1 MSILKVNKLNL
12 LVIAAIVWIVAGVN
26 ILRIGVE
33 SYAAGYLSALN
44 VALSVVVGAVF
55 WFFVFSKL
63 TRKHTNRIVG
73 SEERRQYFWKFFDV
87 RSFVIMAVMM
97 TGGILIRSLGLAPTV
112 FIAVFYT
119 GLGTA
124 LALAGLLFGR
134 NRIVHATTC

>member
-1 MSILKVNKLNL
+1 MSILKVKKLNL
-12 LVIAAIVWIVAGVN
+12 LVIAAIVWIAAGVN

-33 SYAAGYLSALN
+33 SYADGCLSVLN

-73 SEERRQYFWKFFDV
+73 SQERRQYFWKFFDA
-87 RSFVIMAVMM
+87 RSFVIMAIMM

-124 LALAGLLFGR
+124 LSLAGLLFGR
-134 NRIVHATTC
+134 NRIVHAAAR